1 MSTQRSVDGRRGR
14 GTDGVGS
21 ADVGSSDGTTRRG
34 FLTALGGAGATTV
47 AAGVS
52 GCVGSMGS
60 AAGTDGSD
68 SSGSDGDSGG
78 GRPISVLAAGS
89 LQLAFSEGFRAAVDR
104 PVQVEAHGSV
114 TVARLVA
121 EGRRDPDVVALA
133 DTALFDRVLPAEWHA
148 EFATNALVVAHTD
161 SDAGRR
167 VAEADR
173 WFDPVADGAASLG
186 RTDPDLDPLGYR
198 TLFALDLASEYY
210 DRPGLGDA
218 LVDPRQVYPETS
230 LLSRFETGD
239 LDAAVVYRSMA
250 EDRGYDYVDL
260 PAEIDLSDPDHAEA
274 YGAVSY
280 DLPDGETVRGAPI
293 TYGAVAREDGDRV
306 AETFETLVGGE
317 YLGDHGFVVPEGF
330 PEYSGDV
337 PRVHRP

>member
-1 MSTQRSVDGRRGR
+1 MSAQRSVGGPRRRGA
-14 GTDGVGS
+14 DGVGS
-21 ADVGSSDGTTRRG
+21 TDGTSRRG
-34 FLTALGGAGATTV
+34 FLTALGGAGATAV

-52 GCVGSMGS
+52 GCVGGGGS
-60 AAGTDGSD
+60 TADGS
-68 SSGSDGDSGG
+68 GSGDSGG
-78 GRPISVLAAGS
+78 DGGDGGGRPVSVLAAGS
-89 LQLAFSEGFRAAVDR
+89 LQLAFSEGLRAAVDR

-121 EGRRDPDVVALA
+121 EGKRDPDIVALA
-133 DTALFDRVLPAEWHA
+133 DTALFDRILPTEWHA

-173 WFDPVADGAASLG
+173 WFDPVVGGEASLG

-210 DRPGLGDA
+210 DRPGLRDA
-218 LVDPRQVYPETS
+218 LVDPGQIYPETS

-260 PAEIDLSDPDHAEA
+260 PAEIDLSDPARAEA

-280 DLPDGETVRGAPI
+280 DLPSGETVRGAPI
-293 TYGAVAREDGDRV
+293 AYGAAARRDGDPV
-306 AETFETLVGGE
+306 VETFETVVGGE
-317 YLGDHGFVVPEGF
+317 YLGDHGFVVPEEF